1 MKMYDNAGNVVAE
14 QNVGSAKDGTT
25 IVTNTMY
32 DAGRTVAQSISVSDL
47 HGNAHAQ
54 TVLNGKLLP

>member
-14 QNVGSAKDGTT
+14 QNVGITKDGTT
-25 IVTNTMY
+25 VATNTMY
-32 DAGRTVAQSISVSDL
+32 DAGRPVAQNISVTDL
-47 HGNAHAQ
+47 HGNAHSQ

>member
-1 MKMYDNAGNVVAE
+1 MKMYDNSGNVVAE
-14 QNVGSAKDGTT
+14 QNASITKDGTT

-32 DAGRTVAQSISVSDL
+32 DAGRVVAQSISVSDL
-47 HGNAHAQ
+47 HGNANSQ

>member
-14 QNVGSAKDGTT
+14 QNVGVTKEGTT

-32 DAGRTVAQSISVSDL
+32 DAGRVVAQSIFVADL
-47 HGNAHAQ
+47 KGNSRSE
-54 TVLNGKLLP
+54 TVLNGRILP

>member
-14 QNVGSAKDGTT
+14 QNVAITKDGTT
-25 IVTNTMY
+25 IATNTMY

-47 HGNAHAQ
+47 HGNVRSQ
-54 TVLNGKLLP
+54 TVLNGKILP

>member
-14 QNVGSAKDGTT
+14 QNVGVTKEGTT

-32 DAGRTVAQSISVSDL
+32 DAGRVVAQRIFVADL
-47 HGNAHAQ
+47 KGNSRSE
-54 TVLNGKLLP
+54 TVLNGRLLP

>member
-14 QNVGSAKDGTT
+14 QNVGITKDGVT
-25 IVTNTMY
+25 ILTSTMY
-32 DAGRTVAQSISVSDL
+32 DGGRAVAQAICVSDL
-47 HGNAHAQ
+47 QGNTRSQ